1 METAGPN
8 IGSDVLETGDNLDSA
23 IENYRQMKLGFRRV
37 VDLSIRQVVPEMG
50 DAEQSLR
57 LELLGEANSK
67 NIVLEF
73 LGLRQLQLADLH
85 PGSLCCLEISPIA
98 SSQMEGLNYR
108 VSNLEQ
114 DLTLSFYCRKFEV
127 R

>member
-8 IGSDVLETGDNLDSA
+8 IGSDALETGEDLDSA

-37 VDLSIRQVVPEMG
+37 VDLSIQHVVSEMG
-50 DAEQSLR
+50 DAEQSLK
-57 LELLGEANSK
+57 LELLGEASSK

-85 PGSLCCLEISPIA
+85 PGSLCYFGDFS
-98 SSQMEGLNYR
+98 NY
-108 VSNLEQ
+108 V
-114 DLTLSFYCRKFEV
+114 
-127 R
+127 

>member
-23 IENYRQMKLGFRRV
+23 IENYRQMKLGVRRV

-50 DAEQSLR
+50 NAEQSLK
-57 LELLGEANSK
+57 LELSGEASSK

-73 LGLRQLQLADLH
+73 LGLRQLQLAELH
-85 PGSLCCLEISPIA
+85 PGSVCYLEISPIA
-98 SSQMEGLNYR
+98 SSQMEGLRYR

-114 DLTLSFYCRKFEV
+114 DLTLSG
-127 R
+127 